1 MPAVMEQ
8 IDRMNVSEKMQT
20 LEYLWSS
27 MAASVVAQPPA
38 WHAAILAER
47 RRQYDAGEIGTM
59 SVAESKR
66 RLFPIRCMGRLNR
79 LEFTPVFI
87 RGGMIST

>member
-1 MPAVMEQ
+1 MPTVMKQ
-8 IDRMNVSEKMQT
+8 IDQMSLSEKMQT

-27 MAASVVAQPPA
+27 MSASIVAQPPA

-47 RRQYDAGEIGTM
+47 RRQYDAGEIGSM

-66 RLFPIRCMGRLNR
+66 DSRA
-79 LEFTPVFI
+79 
-87 RGGMIST
+87 

>member
-1 MPAVMEQ
+1 MPTVMKQ
-8 IDRMNVSEKMQT
+8 IDQMSLSEKMQT

-27 MAASVVAQPPA
+27 MSASVVAQPPA

-47 RRQYDAGEIGTM
+47 RRQYDAGEIGSM

-66 RLFPIRCMGRLNR
+66 RLQEAINAR
-79 LEFTPVFI
+79 
-87 RGGMIST
+87 

>member
-1 MPAVMEQ
+1 MPAVLSQ
-8 IDRMNVSEKMQT
+8 IDKMSLSEKMQT

-27 MAASVVAQPPA
+27 MSASVVAQPPA

-47 RRQYDAGEIGTM
+47 RRQYAAGEIGAM

-66 RLFPIRCMGRLNR
+66 RLQETIYAR
-79 LEFTPVFI
+79 
-87 RGGMIST
+87 

>member
-8 IDRMNVSEKMQT
+8 IDRMDVSEKMQT

-66 RLFPIRCMGRLNR
+66 RLQEVIYAR
-79 LEFTPVFI
+79 
-87 RGGMIST
+87 

>member
-1 MPAVMEQ
+1 MPTVMKQ
-8 IDRMNVSEKMQT
+8 IDQMSLSEKMQT

-27 MAASVVAQPPA
+27 MSASVVAQPPA

-47 RRQYDAGEIGTM
+47 RRQYDAGEIGSM

-66 RLFPIRCMGRLNR
+66 RLQEAIDAR
-79 LEFTPVFI
+79 
-87 RGGMIST
+87 